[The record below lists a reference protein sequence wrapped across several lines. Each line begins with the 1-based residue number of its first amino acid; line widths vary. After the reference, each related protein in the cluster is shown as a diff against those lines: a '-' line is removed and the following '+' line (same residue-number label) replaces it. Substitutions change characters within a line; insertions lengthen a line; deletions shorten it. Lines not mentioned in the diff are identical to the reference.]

1 MKAVKKTKLKYKSK
15 DSTEQ
20 VYRQIRA
27 KADKYFASQKRGK
40 AGNVA
45 LFLKMTVQF
54 LMLFVAYAYVLTS
67 ETIFGFFFSSL
78 AFGFIFLVLGIN
90 IGHDAA
96 HHCVTGNAK
105 IDDKIFK
112 GIFGF
117 QGLSGYL
124 WQIRHNQ
131 SHHIFPNVYD
141 ADSDV
146 ELTSLILLS
155 PNQKVYRFH
164 KYQHLYA
171 PILYMFFSL
180 AWVFFEDFKLFT
192 KKEQGNLHIEKIPA
206 IEWVKLFTYKFIYI
220 AIFIALPLYLT
231 PLSLSSILIS
241 FLFMHFVLS
250 IFLSFTFFISH
261 HVNEVTYAESHNSV
275 VEDSW
280 VHHQVI
286 TTIDFNADNYLAHF
300 IFGGFNTHIAHHLF
314 PEASHI
320 HYPALTEI
328 IKETFAEHSLPWY
341 KSYTFLKGV
350 RSHLSLL
357 KRIGRERQPKRESVS
372 AILAA

>member
-206 IEWVKLFTYKFIYI
+206 IEWVKLFMGIKNPGFSDAGKPGNPT
-220 AIFIALPLYLT
+220 A
-231 PLSLSSILIS
+231 LSSHC
-241 FLFMHFVLS
+241 HFVG
-250 IFLSFTFFISH
+250 
-261 HVNEVTYAESHNSV
+261 N
-275 VEDSW
+275 
-280 VHHQVI
+280 
-286 TTIDFNADNYLAHF
+286 
-300 IFGGFNTHIAHHLF
+300 
-314 PEASHI
+314 
-320 HYPALTEI
+320 
-328 IKETFAEHSLPWY
+328 
-341 KSYTFLKGV
+341 
-350 RSHLSLL
+350 
-357 KRIGRERQPKRESVS
+357 
-372 AILAA
+372 